1 MFTRL
6 TRLLSAAIFVC
17 CSHVVSAQRGD
28 SLKADIR
35 FLKTT
40 LETVHP
46 DLYAYTSQARI
57 AQLFDSCYQQLHDDT
72 DDRQFYGIIKTL
84 LSAVKDGHLSS
95 GASPRFAQAI
105 HSENTYLPLIT
116 YFKGDS
122 IFIINSIDNKIPA
135 GSRLISINSHP
146 AEAVREKLLGY
157 LMSDGYGTS
166 KQQLSLNQTFYF
178 YYYLA
183 YGHSAGF
190 TVEYVSPSGDDK
202 TVALPA
208 AEEKVINTLKVP
220 EAGKPLLS
228 TTFTDDKICIISI
241 GSFDEKDFQKAQL
254 NYPAFLEKTFR
265 KIKQD
270 RIQKLIIDLRDNG
283 GGMDEYGAM
292 LYSYL
297 TKQPFRYYLYLEKDK
312 KKLSGRPGL
321 GRQQPAV
328 IPYNGPLWV
337 LTDGLTYSAAAEFCS
352 VVYSNHRGTFI
363 GQETGGTYEGNHSG
377 QMITIELPAS
387 KVTVWI
393 PTTKYVM
400 DVIPPKYPGRGI
412 IPHLQ
417 VQASP
422 EEYMHH
428 EDRVLQEGLQQARSR

>member
-6 TRLLSAAIFVC
+6 TTLLSVAVFVC

-35 FLKTT
+35 LLKTK
-40 LETVHP
+40 LETIHP
-46 DLYAYTSQARI
+46 DLYAYTTQARME
-57 AQLFDSCYQQLHDDT
+57 QLFDSCYQQLNDDT

-84 LSAVKDGHLSS
+84 LSAVKDGHVSS
-95 GASPRFAQAI
+95 GLSPRFAHFI

-122 IFIINSIDNKIPA
+122 IFIVNSIDNKIPA

-146 AEAVREKLLGY
+146 ADAMREKLYDY
-157 LMSDGYGTS
+157 LMADGYSTS
-166 KQQLSLNQTFYF
+166 KQALVLNQIFYF

-183 YGHSAGF
+183 YGYSAGF
-190 TVEYVSPSGDDK
+190 TIEYISPAGDHK
-202 TVALPA
+202 TVALSA
-208 AEEKVINTLKVP
+208 VEEKVINTLKIPV
-220 EAGKPLLS
+220 EQKPLLS
-228 TTFTDDKICIISI
+228 ATFTEDNICILTI
-241 GSFDEKDFQKAQL
+241 GTFDAASLGEAGL

-283 GGMDEYGAM
+283 GGRDQYGVM

-297 TKQPFRYYLYLEKDK
+297 TKQPFRYYRYQEKDK
-312 KKLSGRPGL
+312 KKLSGRPGIGL
-321 GRQQPAV
+321 QQPAA
-328 IPYNGPLWV
+328 IHYGGDLWV
-337 LTDGLTYSAAAEFCS
+337 LTSGQTFSAAAEFCS
-352 VVYSNHRGTFI
+352 VAYSDHRATFI

-377 QMITIELPAS
+377 QLISFELPAS
-387 KVTVWI
+387 KVTFWVSTI
-393 PTTKYVM
+393 KYVM
-400 DVIPPKYPGRGI
+400 DVTPAKSPGHGV

-417 VQASP
+417 VQASA
-422 EEYMHH
+422 EEYIRHQ
-428 EDRVLQEGLQQARSR
+428 DRVLKEGLQQARSR